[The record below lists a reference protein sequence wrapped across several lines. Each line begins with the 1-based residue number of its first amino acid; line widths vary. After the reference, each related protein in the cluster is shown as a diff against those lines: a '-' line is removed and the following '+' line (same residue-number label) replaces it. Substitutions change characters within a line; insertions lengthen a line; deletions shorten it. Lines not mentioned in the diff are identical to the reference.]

1 MSKDEERLR
10 IEAIRRYL
18 GGETPVSI
26 YKDLKRSKV
35 WFFKWLKRYYEGD
48 DCWYKE
54 LSKAPKSPHRVL
66 DPHMEQLIVQIR
78 KRLECTKYAQIG
90 TGAIAWEF
98 TKFNIEPPPVW
109 TINRVLKRHNLIK
122 KHEKGYQP
130 KGKTYPSIKADTI
143 NKLHQTDILGPR
155 YLHTKERF
163 YSLNIMD
170 IFRHKVKIKSIPF
183 RNAFFVMDALITV
196 WKNLGIPEYCQFDNQ
211 QVFSGSER
219 HPRWF
224 SRVIWLCLSVGIEPV
239 FIPFREPWRMAEI
252 ERFNDVWDK
261 RFFRT
266 QHFENFYHLQ
276 EEEKRFEVFHNNNH
290 CYSVLK
296 GMTPQRF
303 EERLNLKPK
312 LLEQEFSIQDVSYN
326 KQEGRIHLIRFIRSD
341 RILNV
346 FGEGFLLK
354 PDCQYEYVKATIYVK
369 EQCLKV
375 FLFDEVVQEFKYAI
389 PKYR

>member
-1 MSKDEERLR
+1 MDKGKERLR
-10 IEAIRRYL
+10 IEAIKRYL
-18 GGETPVSI
+18 GGECPSSI
-26 YKDLKRSKV
+26 YKDLGRSRS
-35 WFFKWLKRYYEGD
+35 WFFKWLNRYQKGD
-48 DCWYKE
+48 NPWYKE
-54 LSKAPKSPHRVL
+54 LSRAPKSPHRVL
-66 DPHMEQLIVQIR
+66 NPHMEQLIIQIR
-78 KRLECTKYAQIG
+78 RILGNTKYSQIG
-90 TGAIAWEF
+90 AGAIAWEL
-98 TKFNIEPPPVW
+98 TKLNIEPPPVW

-122 KHEKGYQP
+122 KHERGYQP
-130 KGKTYPSIKADTI
+130 KGKIYPSIEADTP

-163 YSLNIMD
+163 YSLNTMD
-170 IFRHKVKIKSIPF
+170 IFRHKVKIKGIPF
-183 RNAFFVMDALITV
+183 KNASEVIDALTTV
-196 WKNLGIPEYCQFDNQ
+196 WKTLGIPKYCQFDNQ

-224 SRVIWLCLSVGIEPV
+224 SKVIWLCLSVSIEPV

-266 QHFENFYHLQ
+266 QHFEDFQNLQ
-276 EEEKRFEVFHNNNH
+276 EEEKRFEAFHNNNH

-296 GMTPQRF
+296 GMTPNAF
-303 EERLNLKPK
+303 EETIDFKPT
-312 LLEQEFSIQDVSYN
+312 LLDPVFSMKDVTYKQDG
-326 KQEGRIHLIRFIRSD
+326 KIHLIRFIRSD

-369 EQCLKV
+369 EQCLKI

-389 PKYR
+389 PKYQ